1 MNIQDDDNSS
11 GSIETNHDE
20 EYQYIC
26 EISNT
31 GPCAIAGGGW
41 QLIQIPIDD
50 FTRDTSYM
58 SGGNLSLDT
67 AEGGNGKAEAFVI
80 AIINQGA
87 SNVNFVTDQ
96 WQFARQGDEEVY
108 EVPFSFWSLGVFA
121 LSLISI
127 TLIQL
132 KRRS

>member
-1 MNIQDDDNSS
+1 
-11 GSIETNHDE
+11 
-20 EYQYIC
+20 
-26 EISNT
+26 
-31 GPCAIAGGGW
+31 
-41 QLIQIPIDD
+41 
-50 FTRDTSYM
+50 M
-58 SGGNLSLDT
+58 SGGNFSLDT

-80 AIINQGA
+80 AIINQGT

-108 EVPFSFWSLGVFA
+108 EVPVSFWSLGVFA